1 MNLRR
6 NARGWLLW
14 LALLLPI
21 AQAMAGVHALS
32 HIDDR
37 QGEGIAH
44 LVHCD
49 LCLTAAKR
57 GCNQGVCG
65 ACTVLVDGRTAR
77 ACLTL
82 SHNAAESEVQTLEG
96 LRENPLMH
104 ELQAQF
110 TAHGAFQCGFCTP
123 GMLVSAYALLGKT
136 PVPTEAEVRAA
147 MSGNLCRCSGY
158 QSIVSAVTAAGR
170 AFSARKEQA

>member
-1 MNLRR
+1 MNAVSDTNATDVVTLQVNGCAHSTLAALTSTLLGTLR
-6 NARGWLLW
+6 
-14 LALLLPI
+14 
-21 AQAMAGVHALS
+21 
-32 HIDDR
+32 D
-37 QGEGIAH
+37 
-44 LVHCD
+44 D